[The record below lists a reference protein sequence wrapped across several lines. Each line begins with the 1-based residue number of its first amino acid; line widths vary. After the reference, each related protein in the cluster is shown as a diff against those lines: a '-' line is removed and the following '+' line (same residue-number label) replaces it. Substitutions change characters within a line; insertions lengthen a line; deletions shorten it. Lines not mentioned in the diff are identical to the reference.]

1 MIRFA
6 LKIAGGV
13 LCIIFAVIGI
23 AAQAGPAAI
32 ERAAEEQRYAIQ
44 AAAGDAASYMGH
56 LGYSTGNDK
65 EMEGFGVDAKAAI
78 ARFRQSYAMNT
89 RAALPEEI
97 TARTSVQLAGFIGDR
112 AVTAAYPDGGIA
124 ASYPY
129 TYLKEFRVYNFTLGD
144 TVYITDSATGD
155 ETQTSLD
162 SFEEHFFDATL
173 TNEEFRR
180 MTIADAIGTKYLP
193 LFFDDGKPIY
203 AVDKDGTLAAL
214 AEVPGL
220 ASASSF
226 FIVAD
231 CVNPET
237 SEIQRLFVR

>member
-6 LKIAGGV
+6 LKIASGA
-13 LCIIFAVIGI
+13 LCIVLAVAGI
-23 AAQAGPAAI
+23 LNQAGPIAA
-32 ERAAEEQRYAIQ
+32 EKAAEEQRYAVQ
-44 AAAGDAASYMGH
+44 AAAGDAASYMDH
-56 LGYSTGNDK
+56 LGYATGNDE
-65 EMEGFGVDAKAAI
+65 EMERFGVDAQAAI

-89 RAALPEEI
+89 GVALSNEI
-97 TARTSVQLAGFIGDR
+97 TAQTSVQLAGFIGDR

-180 MTIADAIGTKYLP
+180 MTIADTIGTKYLP

-203 AVDKDGTLAAL
+203 AANEDGMLAAL

-231 CVNPET
+231 CVDPE
-237 SEIQRLFVR
+237 SGEIQRLFVQ